1 MKIRVYYEDTDAL
14 GIIYHANY
22 LKFCDRART
31 EYLLESGASADIGS
45 EYGFIVKDL
54 QANYLAPA
62 RLGDVLDVKSE
73 IIRINPASLE
83 ILQEIHR
90 EKQGIFRMKI
100 TLVFMKNNKISKI
113 PSDLRECFIKIS

>member
-31 EYLLESGASADIGS
+31 EYLLENGASTDIGN

-73 IIRINPASLE
+73 IIRIKPASLE
-83 ILQEIHR
+83 ILQEIYR
-90 EKQGIFRMKI
+90 EKQGVFRMKI
-100 TLVFMKNNKISKI
+100 TLVFMQNNKISKI
-113 PSDLRECFIKIS
+113 PRDLRECFIKIS